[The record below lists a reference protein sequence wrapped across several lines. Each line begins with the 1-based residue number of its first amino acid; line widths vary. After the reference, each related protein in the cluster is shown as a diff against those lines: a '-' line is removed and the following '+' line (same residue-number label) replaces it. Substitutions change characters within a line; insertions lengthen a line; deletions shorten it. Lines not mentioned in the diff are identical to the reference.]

1 MPVKDETR
9 EHIRNRTEE
18 QKEAARQEAKE
29 IGALGNGVETCLVC
43 AAPLAEDGMTCTRI
57 DSNVHTDAHK
67 YYPTPRSNPDIEEDP
82 DIGDWITKYHSF
94 DEMESAPPAAF
105 LIEGF
110 LQQEGATALAAPVAQ
125 RKSLIALN
133 VAHALCT
140 GEPLFDYFKV
150 TRKPNRVL
158 YLCPEMG
165 IRSFKDRLQ
174 KIGLMPYVDR
184 RLFCQTMNSKELTEL
199 SKLTPEELEGAAVIV
214 DTAVRYIKGDENSS
228 ADMRAFSDE
237 LFRLMRDGALAVLV
251 LYHSAKGTKESAE
264 LSLENAMRGS
274 GELGAAVSA
283 CWATRLQD
291 QSDPYHSASY
301 LVNVKQRDY
310 ESQAFEATCAANCR
324 MTIVDKPG
332 DDVRLNRKPVG
343 GPSNRDGKDGV
354 AIQILQSNPDM
365 SLRDTVEEL
374 KKTGIKRGKDWIRSK
389 RLDLLT
395 NQ

>member
-1 MPVKDETR
+1 MP
-9 EHIRNRTEE
+9 EE
-18 QKEAARQEAKE
+18 NHVEFE
-29 IGALGNGVETCLVC
+29 GVETKPYI
-43 AAPLAEDGMTCTRI
+43 PLASTPMGICYICGTTRANGRCPAYHPDEDRVNASFHI
-57 DSNVHTDAHK
+57 D
-67 YYPTPRSNPDIEEDP
+67 EDP
-82 DIGDWITKYHSF
+82 DIGEWVTKYHSF
-94 DEMESAPPAAF
+94 DAMDSAPPASF
-105 LIEGF
+105 LIDGF

-165 IRSFKDRLQ
+165 IRSFAGRLR
-174 KIGLMPYVDR
+174 KIGLMPYIDR
-184 RLFCQTMNSKELTEL
+184 RLFCQTMNSEEPTEL
-199 SKLTPEELEGAAVIV
+199 SKLTPEELEGAAVII
-214 DTAVRYIKGDENSS
+214 DTAVRYIEGDENSS

-291 QSDPYHSASY
+291 PSDPYNSASY
-301 LVNVKQRDY
+301 LVNVKQRDF
-310 ESQAFEATCAANCR
+310 ESKPFEATCAANCR

-332 DDVRLNRKPVG
+332 DGVRLNSKGSGAPADADGNEEAALQVI
-343 GPSNRDGKDGV
+343 RDNPTLSIRGV
-354 AIQILQSNPDM
+354 TAKLK
-365 SLRDTVEEL
+365 EL
-374 KKTGIKRGKDWIRSK
+374 GIKRSK
-389 RLDLLT
+389 SWVGDKRYELLNVGVKAAEVST
-395 NQ
+395 AL